1 MRLALAFGMVGV
13 VAGHG
18 AMVQPRSRNS
28 VEYQVGVNTQRCAN
42 ITGDACNNGQA
53 AFWYLLRAILAKSP
67 GQTQPQV

>member
-1 MRLALAFGMVGV
+1 MMRVALACGLLGV

-42 ITGDACNNGQA
+42 ITGDACNNGQV
-53 AFWYLLRAILAKSP
+53 R
-67 GQTQPQV
+67 